1 MSIGMISMRGLAT
14 VAGAVAVVFSV
25 SSGVAHGDGDEAK
38 IRWDIQ
44 HYPGFILQ
52 PGGEAFADAADF
64 SKIRF
69 TGSGTFMA
77 DGEGVKGGGTW
88 KTFSKSGTQTGS
100 GSYRVVNLVSWNVA
114 PGTLPCPPITDDIA
128 PCADARAGL
137 AVLQIQYSD
146 GGLGKLVVSC
156 RLPIGSSP
164 STYEGITVSKGFVDY
179 FTPENPDLTMNGTI
193 FHVLHGDDN

>member
-1 MSIGMISMRGLAT
+1 MSIGVISMRGLAT

-77 DGEGVKGGGTW
+77 DGEGV
-88 KTFSKSGTQTGS
+88 
-100 GSYRVVNLVSWNVA
+100 
-114 PGTLPCPPITDDIA
+114 
-128 PCADARAGL
+128 
-137 AVLQIQYSD
+137 
-146 GGLGKLVVSC
+146 
-156 RLPIGSSP
+156 
-164 STYEGITVSKGFVDY
+164 
-179 FTPENPDLTMNGTI
+179 
-193 FHVLHGDDN
+193 